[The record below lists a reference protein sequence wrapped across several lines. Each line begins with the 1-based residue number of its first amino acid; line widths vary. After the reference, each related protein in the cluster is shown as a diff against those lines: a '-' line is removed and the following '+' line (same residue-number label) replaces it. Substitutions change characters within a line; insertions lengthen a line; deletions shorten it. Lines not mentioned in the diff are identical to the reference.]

1 MGKGGK
7 QEGKGA
13 RGRLGPGGWGREAG
27 AGRLG
32 RGAGAGEAG
41 ARGWRLGWRRGV
53 GTGELA
59 ARLAPGR
66 KRNASG
72 WIDILRERC

>member
-7 QEGKGA
+7 QEGKGTSGSWQTGELA
-13 RGRLGPGGWGREAG
+13 DGGAGRREAG
-27 AGRLG
+27 AGS
-32 RGAGAGEAG
+32 
-41 ARGWRLGWRRGV
+41 WRRGV

>member
-7 QEGKGA
+7 QEGKGTSGSWQTGELA
-13 RGRLGPGGWGREAG
+13 D
-27 AGRLG
+27 GRLG

-59 ARLAPGR
+59 ARLAEG
-66 KRNASG
+66 KISVGKEMQAVG
-72 WIDILRERC
+72 LTF